1 MKKPNAIRSLPLIE
15 KYLIQ
20 VSYNTLRKCKTA
32 IQLILP
38 AALVLMFSAC
48 SVTKKINRQADAILL
63 KDSVIGSGHIGISL
77 YEPATDKYWYNLN
90 AAKYF
95 TPASNTKLFSLYAG
109 LKYLGDSLIA
119 ARYWTNENNLF
130 ILPAGDPTFLH
141 PDFNKQ
147 PLLDLIDATR
157 DTIFI
162 SLRDT
167 IPPFGQGWAWDDFD
181 QGYVAE
187 RSMLPVLGNQLWLS
201 PKPVLTKNLP
211 GNGLTDTTHFI
222 AAQSLYIQPSFF
234 TKDISYQ
241 KNAPYA
247 RKQYQNKFLVDS
259 ITRLTNIPFISNNG
273 ITQLEILG
281 DITHKFFKTF
291 KSELKPGEEYTV
303 LKSQPTDS
311 MLTPMMHNSDN
322 FFAEQTLLMASNEQL
337 GFMNDAAIID
347 TLLKKDLTDIPQ
359 KPGWVDGSGL
369 SRYNLF
375 TPQSFVYLLNKM
387 KNEFGL
393 ERLKIIL
400 PTGGT
405 GTLKNYYVADSN
417 FIYAKTGSLT
427 GCIAL
432 SGYLIT
438 RKNKLLIFSVLT
450 NNFKGRATV
459 VRRAVEK
466 FISGVRR
473 DY

>member
-1 MKKPNAIRSLPLIE
+1 MKNPNAIRSLPLF
-15 KYLIQ
+15 KQCLIR
-20 VSYNTLRKCKTA
+20 VSYKSLKKCNTSTR
-32 IQLILP
+32 LILP

-48 SVTKKINRQADAILL
+48 SVAKKISRQADAILL
-63 KDSVIGSGHIGISL
+63 KDSVISSGHIGISI
-77 YEPATDKYWYNLN
+77 YEPATDKYWYNWN

-109 LKYLGDSLIA
+109 LKYLGDSLTA
-119 ARYWTNENNLF
+119 VRYWTQENNLF

-147 PLLDLIDATR
+147 PLLDLINTTK

-162 SLRDT
+162 SLKDT
-167 IPPFGQGWAWDDFD
+167 IIPYGQGWAWDDFD

-187 RSMLPVLGNQLWLS
+187 RSMLPVFGNQLWLS
-201 PKPVLTKNLP
+201 SKPVLTK
-211 GNGLTDTTHFI
+211 GLSGKGLSDTKHSI
-222 AAQSLYIQPSFF
+222 AAQSLYIQPAYF
-234 TKDISYQ
+234 TKDIWYQ
-241 KNAPYA
+241 KNSLYA
-247 RKQYQNKFLVDS
+247 RKQNENKFSIDS
-259 ITRLTNIPFISNNG
+259 ITGLTNIPFISNNG

-281 DITHKFFKTF
+281 DITQKPI
-291 KSELKPGEEYTV
+291 KSFTSDLKPYKEYKV

-311 MLTPMMHNSDN
+311 LLTPMMHNSDN
-322 FFAEQTLLMASNEQL
+322 FFAEQTLLMASNEHI
-337 GFMNDAAIID
+337 GFMNDLAIID
-347 TLLKKDLTDIPQ
+347 TLLKKDFIDIPQ

-393 ERLKIIL
+393 ERLKTIL

-405 GTLKNYYVADSN
+405 GTLKNYYATDSS
-417 FIYAKTGSLT
+417 FIYAKTGSLS

-438 RKNKLLIFSVLT
+438 QKNKLLIFSVLT
-450 NNFKGRATV
+450 NNFKGRATA

-466 FISGVRR
+466 FISGIRR

>member
-1 MKKPNAIRSLPLIE
+1 MKKGNANRSLQLIDS
-15 KYLIQ
+15 YLKM
-20 VSYNTLRKCKTA
+20 VSYNTLRKGNTST
-32 IQLILP
+32 QLPVL
-38 AALVLMFSAC
+38 AALVFMFSAC
-48 SVTKKINRQADAILL
+48 SVAKKINQQADAILL
-63 KDSVIGSGHIGISL
+63 KDSVISSGHIGISIF
-77 YEPATDKYWYNLN
+77 EPATDKYWYNLN

-119 ARYWTNENNLF
+119 ARYWADENKLF

-147 PLLDLIDATR
+147 PLLDLMKATG
-157 DTIFI
+157 DTIFVY
-162 SLRDT
+162 LKDN
-167 IPPFGQGWAWDDFD
+167 IPTYGQGWTWGDFD
-181 QGYVAE
+181 QSYVAE
-187 RSMLPVLGNQLWLS
+187 RTMLPVFGNQLWIS
-201 PKPVLTKNLP
+201 PKPVLTKNLS
-211 GNGLTDTTHFI
+211 GNWLTDTLHFI
-222 AAQSLYIQPSFF
+222 TAQSLYIQPAYFA
-234 TKDISYQ
+234 KDILYQ
-241 KNAPYA
+241 KDVMYA
-247 RKQYQNKFLVDS
+247 RKQHENKFFVDS
-259 ITRLTNIPFISNNG
+259 ITSETNIPFISNNG

-281 DITHKFFKTF
+281 DITHKSFKTIEG
-291 KSELKPGEEYTV
+291 ELKHYEKYKV

-322 FFAEQTLLMASNEQL
+322 FFAEQTLLMASNEHL
-337 GFMNDAAIID
+337 GYMNDEAIID
-347 TLLKKDLTDIPQ
+347 TLLKKDLMDIPQ
-359 KPGWVDGSGL
+359 KPSWVDGSGL

-405 GTLKNYYVADSN
+405 GTLRNYYVTDSS
-417 FIYAKTGSLT
+417 FIYAKTGTLS

-450 NNFKGRATV
+450 NNFKGRATA

-466 FISGVRR
+466 FITAIRM

>member
-1 MKKPNAIRSLPLIE
+1 MKKGNAIRSLQVTDS
-15 KYLIQ
+15 YLKRE
-20 VSYNTLRKCKTA
+20 SYITLRNGNTTTQLLVLA
-32 IQLILP
+32 ALILLLSSCGV
-38 AALVLMFSAC
+38 A
-48 SVTKKINRQADAILL
+48 KKINRQANAILL
-63 KDSVIGSGHIGISL
+63 KDSVISTGHIGISM

-90 AAKYF
+90 ADKYF

-119 ARYWTNENNLF
+119 ARYWADENNLF

-147 PLLDLIDATR
+147 PLLHLMEATR
-157 DTIFI
+157 DSIFI
-162 SLRDT
+162 SLKDN

-187 RSMLPVLGNQLWLS
+187 RSMLPVFGNQLWLS
-201 PKPVLTKNLP
+201 QKTVLTKNLL
-211 GNGLTDTTHFI
+211 GKWLTDSMQFI
-222 AAQSLYIQPSFF
+222 ATQSLYIQPAYFA
-234 TKDISYQ
+234 KDVLYQ
-241 KNAPYA
+241 KDAIYA
-247 RKQYQNKFLVDS
+247 RKQSENKFLVDS
-259 ITRLTNIPFISNNG
+259 ITGLTNIPFISNNG
-273 ITQLEILG
+273 ITQLEILN
-281 DITHKFFKTF
+281 DITHKSFKTF
-291 KSELKPGEEYTV
+291 ETKLRDHEGYKV

-322 FFAEQTLLMASNEQL
+322 FFAEQTLLMASNELL
-337 GFMNDAAIID
+337 GHMNDEAIID
-347 TLLKKDLTDIPQ
+347 SLLKKDLIDIPQ
-359 KPGWVDGSGL
+359 KPSWVDGSGL

-393 ERLKIIL
+393 KRLKTIL

-405 GTLKNYYVADSN
+405 GTLKNYYVTDSS
-417 FIYAKTGSLT
+417 FIYAKTGSLS

-432 SGYLIT
+432 SGFLIT

-450 NNFKGRATV
+450 NNFKGRATA
-459 VRRAVEK
+459 VRRAIEK
-466 FISGVRR
+466 FITGIRM

>member
-1 MKKPNAIRSLPLIE
+1 MKKPNAIRSFPLLE
-15 KYLIQ
+15 QYLIR
-20 VSYNTLRKCKTA
+20 VRYNSLRKCNTA
-32 IQLILP
+32 IKLILP
-38 AALVLMFSAC
+38 TTLVVLFSAC
-48 SVTKKINRQADAILL
+48 SVAKKINRQADVILL
-63 KDSVIGSGHIGISL
+63 KDSVISSGYIGISI
-77 YEPATDKYWYNLN
+77 YEPAADKYWYNLN
-90 AAKYF
+90 ATKYF

-119 ARYWTNENNLF
+119 ARYWTHDNNLF

-147 PLLDLIDATR
+147 PLLDLINATR

-162 SLRDT
+162 SLKDT
-167 IPPFGQGWAWDDFD
+167 IASYGQGWAWDDFD

-201 PKPVLTKNLP
+201 PKPVLPKNILW
-211 GNGLTDTTHFI
+211 NGLPDTKHSI
-222 AAQSLYIQPSFF
+222 AAQSLYIQPAYF
-234 TKDISYQ
+234 TKDIWYQ
-241 KNAPYA
+241 KNSLYA
-247 RKQYQNKFLVDS
+247 RKQNENKFSIDS
-259 ITRLTNIPFISNNG
+259 ITGLTNIPFISNNG

-281 DITHKFFKTF
+281 DITQNPI
-291 KSELKPGEEYTV
+291 KSFTSDLKPYKEYKV

-322 FFAEQTLLMASNEQL
+322 FFAEQTLLMASNEHI

-347 TLLKKDLTDIPQ
+347 TLLKKDLIDIPQ
-359 KPGWVDGSGL
+359 KPSWVDGSGL

-387 KNEFGL
+387 KIEFGL
-393 ERLKIIL
+393 ERLKTIL

-405 GTLKNYYVADSN
+405 GTLKKYYVTDSS
-417 FIYAKTGSLT
+417 FIYAKTGSLS

-450 NNFKGRATV
+450 NNFKGRATA

>member
-1 MKKPNAIRSLPLIE
+1 MKKPSAIRSLW
-15 KYLIQ
+15 LIQ
-20 VSYNTLRKCKTA
+20 PRLIWVSYNTLRKPNNSF
-32 IQLILP
+32 QLILP
-38 AALVLMFSAC
+38 AVLILIFSAC
-48 SVTKKINRQADAILL
+48 GVAKKINRQADAILL
-63 KDSVIGSGHIGISL
+63 KDSVISSGHIGISI
-77 YEPATDKYWYNLN
+77 YEPATEKYWYNLN
-90 AAKYF
+90 ATKYF

-119 ARYWTNENNLF
+119 ARYWTHQNNLF
-130 ILPAGDPTFLH
+130 IVPAGDPTFLH

-147 PLLDLIDATR
+147 PLLDLFNAEK
-157 DTIFI
+157 DTIFV
-162 SLRDT
+162 SLKDT
-167 IPPFGQGWAWDDFD
+167 IPPYGQGWAWDDFD

-187 RSMLPVLGNQLWLS
+187 RSMLPVFGNQLWLS
-201 PKPVLTKNLP
+201 PKPLLIKGLP
-211 GNGLTDTTHFI
+211 GKGLSDTKHSI
-222 AAQSLYIQPSFF
+222 AAQSLYIQPAYF
-234 TKDISYQ
+234 TEDILYQ

-247 RKQYQNKFLVDS
+247 RKQHENKFLVDS
-259 ITRLTNIPFISNNG
+259 ITGLTKIPFISNNG

-281 DITHKFFKTF
+281 DITHQTF
-291 KSELKPGEEYTV
+291 KSFTRDLKPSEEFKV

-322 FFAEQTLLMASNEQL
+322 FFAEQTLLMVSNEKL

-347 TLLKKDLTDIPQ
+347 TILKKDLADIPQ

-375 TPQSFVYLLNKM
+375 TPQSFIYLLNKM

-405 GTLKNYYVADSN
+405 GTLKNYYVTDSS
-417 FIYAKTGSLT
+417 FIYAKTGSLS

-450 NNFKGRATV
+450 NNFKGRATA

>member
-1 MKKPNAIRSLPLIE
+1 MKKETAIRSLQVINS
-15 KYLIQ
+15 YLKT
-20 VSYNTLRKCKTA
+20 VSYITLRKGNTT
-32 IQLILP
+32 IQLIVL
-38 AALVLMFSAC
+38 AALVLLLSAC
-48 SVTKKINRQADAILL
+48 GVAKKINRQADAILL
-63 KDSVIGSGHIGISL
+63 KDSVISSGHIGISM

-119 ARYWTNENNLF
+119 AKYLADENNLF

-141 PDFNKQ
+141 PEFNKQ
-147 PLLDLIDATR
+147 PLLDLIKATG
-157 DTIFI
+157 DTIFV
-162 SLRDT
+162 SLKDN
-167 IPPFGQGWAWDDFD
+167 IPPYGRGWAWDDFD
-181 QGYVAE
+181 QAYVTE
-187 RSMLPVLGNQLWLS
+187 RSMLPVFGNQLWIS
-201 PKPVLTKNLP
+201 PKPVLTKNLS
-211 GNGLTDTTHFI
+211 GNLLTDSMHLI
-222 AAQSLYIQPSFF
+222 AAQSLYIQPYYFA
-234 TKDISYQ
+234 KDILYQ
-241 KNAPYA
+241 KDAMYA
-247 RKQYQNKFLVDS
+247 RKKNENKFLVDS
-259 ITRLTNIPFISNNG
+259 ITGLTNIPYISNNG
-273 ITQLEILG
+273 ITQLEILS
-281 DITHKFFKTF
+281 DISHKSFKTVG
-291 KSELKPGEEYTV
+291 SELKLYEKYKV

-322 FFAEQTLLMASNEQL
+322 FFAEQTLLMASNEHL
-337 GFMNDAAIID
+337 GYMNDEAIID
-347 TLLKKDLTDIPQ
+347 TLLKKDLIDIPQ
-359 KPGWVDGSGL
+359 KPSWVDGSGL

-375 TPQSFVYLLNKM
+375 TPQSFVYLLNKI

-393 ERLKIIL
+393 DRLKTIL

-405 GTLKNYYVADSN
+405 GTLRNYYVTDSS
-417 FIYAKTGSLT
+417 FIYAKTGSLS

-450 NNFKGRATV
+450 NNFKGRATA

>member
-15 KYLIQ
+15 QYLIR
-20 VSYNTLRKCKTA
+20 VRYNTLRKCNTA
-32 IQLILP
+32 TKLILP
-38 AALVLMFSAC
+38 TALVVLFSAC
-48 SVTKKINRQADAILL
+48 SVAKKINRQTDAILL
-63 KDSVIGSGHIGISL
+63 KDSVISSGHIGISI

-90 AAKYF
+90 ATKYF

-109 LKYLGDSLIA
+109 LKYLGDSIIA
-119 ARYWTNENNLF
+119 ARYWTHDNNLF

-141 PDFNKQ
+141 PDFNIQ
-147 PLLDLIDATR
+147 PLLDLINATR

-162 SLRDT
+162 SFKDT
-167 IPPFGQGWAWDDFD
+167 IAPYGQGWAWDDFD

-187 RSMLPVLGNQLWLS
+187 RSMLPVLSNQLWLS

-222 AAQSLYIQPSFF
+222 AAQSLYIQPAYF
-234 TKDISYQ
+234 TKDIVYQ
-241 KNAPYA
+241 KNALYA
-247 RKQYQNKFLVDS
+247 RKQYENKFLVDS
-259 ITRLTNIPFISNNG
+259 IKRLTNIPFICNNG

-281 DITHKFFKTF
+281 DITQKPFKPF
-291 KSELKPGEEYTV
+291 ISELKPSEEYTI

-322 FFAEQTLLMASNEQL
+322 FFAEQTLLMASNEHL
-337 GFMNDAAIID
+337 GFMNDEAIID
-347 TLLKKDLTDIPQ
+347 TLLKKDLIDIPQ
-359 KPGWVDGSGL
+359 KPSWVDGSGL

-375 TPQSFVYLLNKM
+375 TPQSFIYLLNKM

-400 PTGGT
+400 PTGGN
-405 GTLKNYYVADSN
+405 GTLKNYYVTDSS
-417 FIYAKTGSLT
+417 FIYAKSGSLS

-450 NNFKGRATV
+450 NNFKGRATA

>member
-1 MKKPNAIRSLPLIE
+1 MKKPTIIKGLQLI
-15 KYLIQ
+15 KAYLRQ
-20 VSYNTLRKCKTA
+20 VSYNSLRKSNSAT
-32 IQLILP
+32 QLILP
-38 AALVLMFSAC
+38 AALILMFSAC
-48 SVTKKINRQADAILL
+48 SVAKKINRQANVILL
-63 KDSVIGSGHIGISL
+63 KDSVISSGHIGISI
-77 YEPATDKYWYNLN
+77 YEPAADKYWYNLN
-90 AAKYF
+90 PTKYF
-95 TPASNTKLFSLYAG
+95 IPASNTKLFSLYAG
-109 LKYLGDSLIA
+109 LKYLGDSLTA
-119 ARYWTNENNLF
+119 ARYSTLENNLF

-147 PLLDLIDATR
+147 PLMNLFNAAS
-157 DTIFI
+157 DTIFVF
-162 SLRDT
+162 LKDT
-167 IPPFGQGWAWDDFD
+167 IPAYGQGWAWDDFD

-201 PKPVLTKNLP
+201 PKPVLTNLS
-211 GNGLTDTTHFI
+211 GNGLLDVKHSI
-222 AAQSLYIQPSFF
+222 AGQSLYIQPPYF
-234 TKDISYQ
+234 TKDILYQ
-241 KNAPYA
+241 KNALYA
-247 RKQYQNKFLVDS
+247 RKQNENKFLVDS
-259 ITRLTNIPFISNNG
+259 ITGLTNIPFISNNG

-281 DITHKFFKTF
+281 DITHKPI
-291 KSELKPGEEYTV
+291 KSYTAYLKPYQEYKV

-322 FFAEQTLLMASNEQL
+322 FFAEQTLLMASNEHL

-347 TLLKKDLTDIPQ
+347 TILKKDLADIPQ

-405 GTLKNYYVADSN
+405 GTLKNYYVTDSS
-417 FIYAKTGSLT
+417 FIYAKTGTLS

-438 RKNKLLIFSVLT
+438 RKSKLLIFSVLT
-450 NNFKGRATV
+450 NNFKGRATA